1 MLEIK
6 NLKVSF
12 GNLIAVNNFN
22 MNVNEGTIHS
32 LIGPNGAGKT
42 TVFNAVFNLVPY
54 SGSIAFLGKDLR
66 RVPTHERLSLGLTR
80 TYQNLSIFYS
90 MTVEENIKMGLH
102 PHLKTSL
109 FKDFIGFEVF
119 NTKETNEKVNF
130 VLELLHISHLS
141 KAYPIFLP
149 YGTQKLV
156 ELGRA
161 IVSSPK
167 LVLLDEPAAGL
178 NDEEKEE
185 MKKVLLKLKEIGLT
199 LLVVEHDMGIVMD
212 LSDVITVMNYGVKI
226 AEGDPETVS
235 HNKEVIEAYLG
246 VEDA

>member
-1 MLEIK
+1 TVK
-6 NLKVSF
+6 F
-12 GNLIAVNNFN
+12 GNLVAVNDFS
-22 MNVNEGTIHS
+22 MVVSEGTIHS

-54 SGSIAFLGKDLR
+54 GGSISFLGTDLR
-66 RVPTHERLSLGLTR
+66 KVPTHDRLSFGLMR

-90 MTVEENIKMGLH
+90 MTVEENIKMGLQ
-102 PHLKTSL
+102 PKLKTNL
-109 FKDFIGFEVF
+109 FKDFIGFDVF
-119 NTKETNEKVNF
+119 NTKETKEKVDF
-130 VLELLHISHLS
+130 VLDLLQIRHLA
-141 KAYPIFLP
+141 KAFPMYLP

-161 IVSSPK
+161 IVSMPK

-185 MKKVLLKLKEIGLT
+185 MKKILLHLKEIGIT
-199 LLVVEHDMGIVMD
+199 LVVVEHDMGIVMD
-212 LSDVITVMNYGVKI
+212 LSDVVTVMNYGLKI
-226 AEGDPETVS
+226 AEGNPQSVLQ
-235 HNKEVIEAYLG
+235 NPEVIEAYLG

>member
-6 NLKVSF
+6 NLKVTFQS
-12 GNLIAVNNFN
+12 LVAVNNFS
-22 MNVNEGTIHS
+22 MEVKEGTIHS

-42 TVFNAVFNLVPY
+42 TVFNAVFNLVSY
-54 SGSIAFLGKDLR
+54 AGKISFMGRDLKK
-66 RVPTHERLSLGLTR
+66 VPTHDRISLGLTR

-102 PHLKTSL
+102 PKLKTNL
-109 FKDFIGFEVF
+109 LKDFIGFDVF
-119 NTKETNEKVNF
+119 NAKDTKERVNF
-130 VLELLHISHLS
+130 VLDLLHITHLAR
-141 KAYPIFLP
+141 AYPIFLP

-185 MKKVLLKLKEIGLT
+185 MKKILLKLKEMGIT

-212 LSDVITVMNYGVKI
+212 LSDIVTVMNYGVKI
-226 AEGDPETVS
+226 AEGDPESVS
-235 HNKEVIEAYLG
+235 HNREVIEAYLG